1 MVKNKMIMILAILAM
16 ACIVWLIGENRAYKA
31 MLNEQRIKEAEL
43 LDQFF
48 DLQYEYERCLDG
60 VFKAEYKLD
69 TLMDYVGQSE
79 FNSLFRDTVLNE
91 SYPIP

>member
-1 MVKNKMIMILAILAM
+1 MMVKNKMIMILAILAM

-31 MLNEQRIKEAEL
+31 LVDEQRVKEAEL

-48 DLQYEYERCLDG
+48 DLQYEYERCFSAVYKIEYGVDSLGYVRDTALDG
-60 VFKAEYKLD
+60 
-69 TLMDYVGQSE
+69 
-79 FNSLFRDTVLNE
+79 

>member
-1 MVKNKMIMILAILAM
+1 MITTILAM
-16 ACIVWLIGENRAYKA
+16 ACIVWLIGENRAYKH
-31 MLNEQRIKEAEL
+31 LYNEQRVKEAEL

-91 SYPIP
+91 SYPVP